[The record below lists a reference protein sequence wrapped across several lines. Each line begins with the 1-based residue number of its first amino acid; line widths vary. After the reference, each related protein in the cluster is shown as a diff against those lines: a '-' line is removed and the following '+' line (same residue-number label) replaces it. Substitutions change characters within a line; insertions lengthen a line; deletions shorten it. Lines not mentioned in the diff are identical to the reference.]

1 MITLEQIALRAGC
14 SVSTVSR
21 VLNRTGPVS
30 AEMVRKVRRAAAEAG
45 YKHVQSKAGQVRRSR
60 PVVGVLVPSITNPVF
75 AASLGGIQHRLQA
88 AGHSVLIAQSNY
100 DPANEVSAVASL
112 MEQHPTGLIL
122 TLCDSQSSEA
132 LPDTL
137 PPTVLLS
144 NLPMPR
150 FPAAVTVD
158 NFRASYEL
166 TSLLLKEGHRRILF
180 VSGHFASSDR
190 ARLRYDGYCQALIDD
205 GHARL
210 EAFQI
215 PFLNGYEHL
224 DLLDAIESVR
234 PTAIIASNDL
244 LALGVI
250 GALRRYGLSVPDDV
264 SVCGFDGIAIGRLLE
279 RPLTTMKM
287 PDTDMGTAAAALLLD
302 MAESAAPPRHLQIG
316 HQFFAGATVA
326 SVNENAVL

>member
-45 YKHVQSKAGQVRRSR
+45 YKHVQSKTGQVRRSR

-100 DPANEVSAVASL
+100 DPSNEASAVASL
-112 MEQHPTGLIL
+112 LEQHPTGLIL
-122 TLCDSQSSEA
+122 TLCDSRSSDA
-132 LPDTL
+132 LPAVL

-158 NFRASYEL
+158 NFRAGYEL
-166 TSLLLKEGHRRILF
+166 ATLLLKKGHRRILF

-190 ARLRYDGYCQALIDD
+190 ARLRYDGYCQALMDSK
-205 GHARL
+205 HEPL

-224 DLLDAIESVR
+224 DLLDAVESVQ

-250 GALRRYGLSVPDDV
+250 GALRRYRLSVPDDV

-302 MAESAAPPRHLQIG
+302 MAESAATPLHLQIG
-316 HQFFAGATVA
+316 HQLFPGATVA
-326 SVNENAVL
+326 SPKA